1 MTMASEQAIL
11 ISIDIDTSGRKES
24 LMKNKLERVDKS
36 STFESLLLIHM
47 ESPNLNDNVKV
58 YVSNSLSRKDEVEVD
73 IQESLLFVSQ
83 LLEPK
88 SIYFHVTRAVE
99 TIEEVPECTFKRDA
113 FKLMMAP
120 PDRRLE
126 KMPGTDQK
134 VKLHNDLLTDI
145 QGDRTLLSGR
155 VGAK

>member
-1 MTMASEQAIL
+1 MASEQAIL

-83 LLEPK
+83 LLNQNRF
-88 SIYFHVTRAVE
+88 IFT
-99 TIEEVPECTFKRDA
+99 
-113 FKLMMAP
+113 
-120 PDRRLE
+120 
-126 KMPGTDQK
+126 
-134 VKLHNDLLTDI
+134 
-145 QGDRTLLSGR
+145 
-155 VGAK
+155 